1 MKKTFYELYL
11 EKKNSSEQPEVTY
24 QDIPRIRSPSKIW
37 LRLKYYFSQSVKVII
52 KIFILILATV
62 GAFAIT
68 NPYIR
73 NEILWLLSK

>member
-11 EKKNSSEQPEVTY
+11 EKKNSSEQPEVTH
-24 QDIPRIRSPSKIW
+24 QDIPRIRSPNIIW

>member
-11 EKKNSSEQPEVTY
+11 EKKNTSEEPSIIH
-24 QDIPRIRSPSKIW
+24 QDIPRIRSPSRIW
-37 LRLKYYFSQSVKVII
+37 LRLKYYFSQSVKIII
-52 KIFILILATV
+52 KIFILILATI
-62 GAFAIT
+62 GTFAII